1 MEIALNEDCIKMPG
15 CCGET
20 GKQKLCWIV
29 NEVLRLKDFLEPW
42 RDICKLKVA
51 VYVEYWNG
59 IKQRSS

>member
-1 MEIALNEDCIKMPG
+1 MEIALNEDCIKMSS

-20 GKQKLCWIV
+20 RKQKLCWIV

-42 RDICKLKVA
+42 RDICELKVA